1 VALLWAALGAGCTV
15 GPNYSAPTPAVAEA
29 FSEVRG
35 APQDGDKLVSRP
47 ESGVEATA
55 RWWYRFHDA
64 ELESLIQRAQKGNRD
79 LKLAAARVR
88 EARLQRAVAT
98 SGFWPA
104 IDLTGGYNRGHG
116 SENVELPFGNPA
128 GGSGGAGAAASG
140 SAADGPTGQMADAA
154 PGAAGISAPASG
166 AVMPPSGGNRPA
178 GPASPLGEGGLPGV
192 TTNLYQAGFDA
203 SWEIDL
209 FGGKRRALESAT
221 AQLQAVEEAER
232 AAMVTLLGEVA
243 ETYLQLRAGQ
253 RRLEL
258 AQQNLQVAKDVLAI
272 VQAKFDTGFAT
283 DLEVARQSAE
293 VATIEATQPAL
304 QTAERISI
312 HALSVMIGE
321 QPGALAAELSRS
333 SPLPEL
339 PPEVP
344 VGLPSDL
351 LRRRPDVRQAEREV
365 AAASAQIGVATAGLL
380 PQFNLAAA
388 FGFDSSKPGDL
399 VEWSSHYY
407 SVTPGVRFPL
417 LDWGRA
423 KTNVRLSDEAARA
436 AGLRYES
443 VVAQAML
450 DVENALVRFRNEQVA
465 RAARAEALAANRR
478 AFTIARQRYEQGL
491 VDSLVVLEAQRTLLS
506 AEDALAQSEALVRLQ
521 LVALYKALGGGWES

>member
-1 VALLWAALGAGCTV
+1 MLLLLGVSGCSV
-15 GPNYSAPTPAVAEA
+15 GPNYSAPNPAMAEA
-29 FSEVRG
+29 FSEVQG
-35 APQDGDKLVSRP
+35 AEEGDNAKLVSRP
-47 ESGVEATA
+47 EAGVEATT
-55 RWWYRFHDA
+55 RWWYRFHDS
-64 ELESLIQRAQKGNRD
+64 ELESLIQRALKGNRD

-98 SGFWPA
+98 SGFWPS
-104 IDLTGGYNRGHG
+104 IDVTGGYNRGHG

-128 GGSGGAGAAASG
+128 GGSGASG
-140 SAADGPTGQMADAA
+140 SAAPSAAAEPAARMAADAA
-154 PGAAGISAPASG
+154 PAEATTPAGGAMPA
-166 AVMPPSGGNRPA
+166 VSGGNRPA

-203 SWEIDL
+203 SWELDL
-209 FGGKRRALESAT
+209 FGGRRRALESAT

-258 AQQNLQVAKDVLAI
+258 AQQNLQVAKDTLAI
-272 VQAKFDTGFAT
+272 VRAKFDTGFAT
-283 DLEVARQSAE
+283 DLEVARQTAE
-293 VATIEATQPAL
+293 VATIEATLPAL
-304 QTAERISI
+304 QTGERVSI
-312 HALSVMIGE
+312 HALSVMIGD
-321 QPGALAAELSRS
+321 PPATLAAELSRS

-351 LRRRPDVRQAEREV
+351 LRRRPDIRQAERDV
-365 AAASAQIGVATAGLL
+365 AAASARIGVATAELL

-388 FGFDSSKPGDL
+388 FGFDSSEPGDL
-399 VEWSSHYY
+399 VDWSSHYY

-423 KTNVRLSDEAARA
+423 KTNVRLSDETEKAAV
-436 AGLRYES
+436 LRYES

-450 DVENALVRFRNEQVA
+450 DVENALVRFRNEQIA
-465 RAARAEALAANRR
+465 RAARVEALDANRR

-491 VDSLVVLEAQRTLLS
+491 VDSLVVFEAQRSLLA
-506 AEDALAQSEALVRLQ
+506 AEDALAQSEAMVRLH